1 MEFVIIM
8 FIHLSIAC
16 LGLALMTG
24 FTMLLAYILEV
35 ICYGSKTN
43 KSDRT

>member
-1 MEFVIIM
+1 MDFLIIM

-16 LGLALMTG
+16 LGLAMITG

-35 ICYGSKTN
+35 ICYVRKTD
-43 KSDRT
+43 KSD